1 MKTILVGVA
10 FAALLVLPP
19 SAQSQASEGRTCSRA
34 AYPQKKHLT
43 KHVGATYRGLNRSAW
58 NFDQPRSNANPMKDG
73 LCSTAP
79 EFCLDYHG
87 SNGA

>member
-10 FAALLVLPP
+10 FAALLVLPL